1 MIQPGDFDVHL
12 TLLVVLTMALPACTQ
27 LSLIPR
33 PHKNCRGPVVWQD
46 MEDESVSSGAGW
58 ASSPRGIPTR
68 SPPDRFDESPLPLY
82 PGRKSGGFNQTHHCS
97 VFQRR
102 WRCTLG
108 HFTNERRDPAQADRL
123 QMWLVLLLCGQSQQN
138 PAWFFGVFFY
148 FWVLIPLC
156 RNTPNL
162 LN

>member
-12 TLLVVLTMALPACTQ
+12 TLLVVLTMALPAPHSAVTHSSSSQKPPRSGGLTGYGRWICLIRSRVSF
-27 LSLIPR
+27 LST
-33 PHKNCRGPVVWQD
+33 
-46 MEDESVSSGAGW
+46 
-58 ASSPRGIPTR
+58 GIPTR

-82 PGRKSGGFNQTHHCS
+82 PGRKSGGFNQMYHCS

-108 HFTNERRDPAQADRL
+108 HFTNERHDPAQADRL

-138 PAWFFGVFFY
+138 PVCFVFFY
-148 FWVLIPLC
+148 FWVQIPLC
-156 RNTPNL
+156 SNTPNL